1 MYSPVRNKG
10 KGVGG
15 WVGAGPKDNLNIN
28 KRGAGGVQIRKGVR
42 QKIQKL
48 ISRGDYYLELD
59 SNNYVAPL
67 MGNNAERTNKR
78 NKN

>member
-28 KRGAGGVQIRKGVR
+28 KRGAGGGPNKKGGPTKNP
-42 QKIQKL
+42 KI
-48 ISRGDYYLELD
+48 
-59 SNNYVAPL
+59 
-67 MGNNAERTNKR
+67 NKQGR
-78 NKN
+78 LLFGTGQ